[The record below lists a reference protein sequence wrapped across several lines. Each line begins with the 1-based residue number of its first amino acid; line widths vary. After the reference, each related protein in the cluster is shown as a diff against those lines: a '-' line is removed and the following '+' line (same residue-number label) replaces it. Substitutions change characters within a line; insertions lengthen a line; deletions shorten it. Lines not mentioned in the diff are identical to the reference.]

1 MKFEKLENDLANL
14 LLHDIVVYIN
24 PEKAL
29 KKGKLK
35 LFSVKEFYFVLTLEN
50 DKKELKEYEL
60 PMPFKWKLN
69 HNHMIFDYK
78 LESFAKNNEFVLFK
92 GKVLNFKKKSKL
104 YNNMVVLSAV

>member
-35 LFSVKEFYFVLTLEN
+35 LFSVKDFYFSLSLEN
-50 DKKELKEYEL
+50 DKGDLKQYEI
-60 PMPFKWKLN
+60 PFPFNTKTGNRYLE
-69 HNHMIFDYK
+69 FDYRIDQ
-78 LESFAKNNEFVLFK
+78 FAKNNEFVLFK
-92 GKVLNFKKKSKL
+92 SKVLNFEEKSKL
-104 YNNMVVLSAV
+104 YNNIVVLSAV